1 MIRAKEWQN
10 PPKENQEIL
19 VLTMQIKA
27 LKDQYLDGEKGKWPR
42 NKEIWKKVAPKE
54 GEPQVK

>member
-27 LKDQYLDGEKGKWPR
+27 LKDQYLDGEKGK
-42 NKEIWKKVAPKE
+42 
-54 GEPQVK
+54 